1 MTLTAG
7 RALRLKIELAAPLLR
22 RSASAFWETGD
33 PRARYLA
40 YTQTMHTVIRA
51 SVPLMEL
58 AERRCAAL
66 APADRTAA
74 PLGAYLR
81 DHIGEERHHDEW
93 LADDLA
99 AVGADP
105 ARLLARRPAAAVAAV
120 VGAQYYWIA
129 HYHPVCLLGYIGA
142 LEGTSPPPGMAAW
155 LASRTGYPR
164 TAFRTIDHHARVDLT
179 HAAGLYNLIDGLGV
193 DAAQAAAIG
202 CSALHTIEG
211 LGILLA
217 SLADAADRLEQFHV
231 PS

>member
-7 RALRLKIELAAPLLR
+7 QALRLKIELAAPLLR
-22 RSASAFWETGD
+22 RRASAFWETGD
-33 PRARYLA
+33 PKIRYLA
-40 YTQTMHTVIRA
+40 YAQAMHTVIRA

-66 APADRTAA
+66 PPADRTAA

-81 DHIGEERHHDEW
+81 EHAAEERHHDEW
-93 LADDLA
+93 LAEDLA
-99 AVGADP
+99 AAGADP
-105 ARLLARRPAAAVAAV
+105 AQVLARRPAAAVASM

-142 LEGTSPPPGMAAW
+142 LEGTSPPPGMAEW

-164 TAFRTIDHHARVDLT
+164 AAFRTIHHHARADLA
-179 HAAGLYNLIDGLGV
+179 HAAGLYELIDGLGV
-193 DAAQAAAIG
+193 NAAQAAAIG
-202 CSALHTIEG
+202 CSALNTIAG

-217 SLADAADRLEQFHV
+217 NLADATNRPEQFHV
-231 PS
+231 FS

>member
-7 RALRLKIELAAPLLR
+7 QALRVKIELAAPLLR
-22 RSASAFWETGD
+22 RRASVFWETGD
-33 PRARYLA
+33 PKVRYLA
-40 YTQTMHTVIRA
+40 YARAMHAVIRA

-81 DHIGEERHHDEW
+81 DHMREERHHDEW
-93 LADDLA
+93 LAEDV
-99 AVGADP
+99 AVTGADP
-105 ARLLARRPAAAVAAV
+105 ARELARRPAAAVASV

-142 LEGTSPPPGMAAW
+142 LESTSPSPGMADW

-164 TAFRTIDHHARVDLT
+164 AAFRTIHHHARADIA
-179 HAAGLYNLIDGLGV
+179 HAAGLYELLDRLDV
-193 DAAQAAAIG
+193 DAPLAAAIG
-202 CSALHTIEG
+202 CSALNTIAG

-217 SLADAADRLEQFHV
+217 NLADATNRPEQCHV
-231 PS
+231 LS